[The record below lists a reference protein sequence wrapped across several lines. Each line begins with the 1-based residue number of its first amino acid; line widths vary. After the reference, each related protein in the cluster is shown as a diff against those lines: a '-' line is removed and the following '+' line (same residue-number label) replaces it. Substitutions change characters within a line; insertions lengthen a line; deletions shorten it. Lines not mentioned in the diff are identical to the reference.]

1 MRYDDD
7 DFDPT
12 IKSRSQVKR
21 EMHALQKL
29 GERLVSLSPA
39 RLKKLGLSDDLY
51 EAVLLAARITD
62 NEGRRRQIQYLGRL
76 MRETDTAAVEALF
89 TEVDEAK
96 ALDAARFKRLERWRD
111 GLIAG
116 DAAILDEILAEFP
129 DLDVQR
135 AHQLARTAAGEAK
148 KGKPPRSSRE
158 LFRILR
164 KHLEQSTC
172 PAALDESGQ
181 CDDAA
186 SDDTETAS

>member
-21 EMHALQKL
+21 EMHVLQKL
-29 GERLVSLSPA
+29 GERLVSLPPA
-39 RLKKLGLSDDLY
+39 RLRKLGLPEDLY

-76 MRETDTAAVEALF
+76 MRETDTAAVEVLI
-89 TEVDEAK
+89 TEIDEAK

-116 DAAILDEILAEFP
+116 DASILDEILAEFP

-135 AHQLARTAAGEAK
+135 VRQLARNAAGEAK

-164 KHLEQSTC
+164 KHLEQSSCLT
-172 PAALDESGQ
+172 AADEPGE
-181 CDDAA
+181 CDDEDA
-186 SDDTETAS
+186 DGEP